1 MWLSE
6 GQNNKT
12 NRFANTVENLADE
25 VNLMILA
32 DKIIRMRKKNGWSQ
46 EELAEKMNVSRQAV
60 SKWESA
66 QSIPELEKILLLGE
80 IFGVTTDYL
89 LKDEIENEE
98 FTNDDTSS
106 GIKRVTMSEA
116 LEYIEHRKKASLFI
130 ALGVFLCIMSPAA
143 LIILSAVPFYYN
155 ISAGFAVLMGLVI
168 LLLLVACAIGIFSY
182 CGFKS
187 APFAYLS
194 KDFETEYGVAGKV
207 KELDAQF
214 TPFGVATNVIATCLC
229 IICPTP
235 ILAAVFF
242 GNSLWICVSVAAT
255 LAIIGIAV
263 VLYIIGT
270 IRSRSMHRILKICE
284 FTEEGRKKDETGWNV
299 AKIYWLA
306 ATAIYLLWSFAG
318 GGWGTTWI
326 LWPVAG
332 VLYPIVHIITNKLA
346 DNKK

>member
-1 MWLSE
+1 
-6 GQNNKT
+6 
-12 NRFANTVENLADE
+12 
-25 VNLMILA
+25 MILA

-66 QSIPELEKILLLGE
+66 QSVPELEKILLLGE

-98 FTNDDTSS
+98 FTNDDASS

-116 LEYIEHRKKASLFI
+116 LEYIEHRKKASLLI

-143 LIILSAVPFYYN
+143 LVILSVTPFYFN
-155 ISAGFAVLMGLVI
+155 IPMGFAVLMGIVA
-168 LLLLVACAIGIFSY
+168 LLIFVALAIGIFSY

-187 APFAYLS
+187 APFSYLS

-207 KELDAQF
+207 KELDAKF
-214 TPFGVATNVIATCLC
+214 TPFGVATNIIATCLC

-235 ILAAVFF
+235 ILIAAFF
-242 GNSLWICVSVAAT
+242 GDGFWVGISIAAT
-255 LAIIGIAV
+255 LALIGIAV
-263 VLYIIGT
+263 MLYIIGT
-270 IRSRSMHRILKICE
+270 VRSRSMHRLLKIAE
-284 FTEEGRKKDETGWNV
+284 FTEEGKKKDETGWNV
-299 AKIYWLA
+299 SKIYWLA
-306 ATAIYLLWSFAG
+306 ATAIYLAWSFISG
-318 GGWGTTWI
+318 DWGTTWI

-332 VLYPIVHIITNKLA
+332 VVFPIVYIIANKLA
-346 DNKK
+346 DSKK

>member
-1 MWLSE
+1 
-6 GQNNKT
+6 
-12 NRFANTVENLADE
+12 
-25 VNLMILA
+25 MILA

-46 EELAEKMNVSRQAV
+46 EELAEKLNVSRQAV

-66 QSIPELEKILLLGE
+66 QSIPELEKILILGE

-98 FTNDDTSS
+98 FTNDDSSS

-116 LEYIEHRKKASLFI
+116 LEYIEHRKKASLLI

-143 LIILSAVPFYYN
+143 LVILCATPFYYN
-155 ISAGFAVLMGLVI
+155 VPMGFAVLMGIVA
-168 LLLLVACAIGIFSY
+168 LLIFVAAAIGIFSY

-187 APFAYLS
+187 APFGYLS

-229 IICPTP
+229 VICPTP
-235 ILAAVFF
+235 ILIAAFF
-242 GNSLWICVSVAAT
+242 GNSFWVCVSVAAT

-263 VLYIIGT
+263 MLYIIGT
-270 IRSRSMHRILKICE
+270 VRSRSMHRLLKIGE
-284 FTEEGRKKDETGWNV
+284 FTEEGKKIDEANGNV
-299 AKIYWLA
+299 SKIYWLA
-306 ATAIYLLWSFAG
+306 ATAIYLAWSFISGDWA
-318 GGWGTTWI
+318 TTWI

-332 VLYPIVHIITNKLA
+332 VIFPIVCIIAGKLA
-346 DNKK
+346 SIKK